1 MIDWLKM
8 ADYDVI
14 TGRFEL
20 KGKQLP
26 AYMFPLTA
34 ESTSLDYFIWVNML
48 DIYFERQDL
57 DPYEKMSMAR
67 TALIGDVQ
75 HWWSNLEYHFM
86 YTWEQ
91 MKKKLQRRFVP
102 PPPTVTSEV
111 QPKVTKNADIVL
123 APTPS
128 PDTAKTLEEMND
140 DLVDI
145 MGICL

>member
-1 MIDWLKM
+1 MTGWWKLV
-8 ADYDVI
+8 DYDDI
-14 TGRFEL
+14 AGRFEL

-26 AYMFPLTA
+26 TYILSLTA
-34 ESTSLDYFIWVNML
+34 ESMSLDYFLWVTML
-48 DIYFERQDL
+48 DSYFERQDL

-111 QPKVTKNADIVL
+111 QPKVSSLEFVTQPLHRLVL
-123 APTPS
+123 TLHLVRRMYS
-128 PDTAKTLEEMND
+128 LTYPDTLR
-140 DLVDI
+140 
-145 MGICL
+145 

>member
-1 MIDWLKM
+1 MFGMLH
-8 ADYDVI
+8 YD
-14 TGRFEL
+14 
-20 KGKQLP
+20 
-26 AYMFPLTA
+26 
-34 ESTSLDYFIWVNML
+34 
-48 DIYFERQDL
+48 
-57 DPYEKMSMAR
+57 KMSMAR

-128 PDTAKTLEEMND
+128 PDTAETLEEMND
-140 DLVDI
+140 DLVHPKSLEEKFEVPTVSDKDDNDKDI
-145 MGICL
+145 DLVLQQDIEPPCEYIPTVVQSCDFSYVD